1 MKYWQK
7 IMKRILFFIC
17 TMVLLSSCGASGRAA
32 RTAEEAA
39 ERAAIIQAIEQ
50 ADFILDVNHIIP
62 QGFPAKS
69 TTGEYELRLKGDVV
83 TTRLPFIGVSREATY
98 AGVDEISIVFEDEKV
113 DLRRDFSK
121 VSSKGEYTY
130 IFKGGKGRTPWTVT
144 LDIFESGSATI
155 RCTNSDGRVMTYY
168 ANLVIPEKK

>member
-39 ERAAIIQAIEQ
+39 ERAAIVQAIEQ

-69 TTGEYELRLKGDVV
+69 TTGEYVLRLKGDVV

-113 DLRRDFSK
+113 DLRRDFRDTPKRAAPSGFSTRDTARLPGFTPEPETEK
-121 VSSKGEYTY
+121 STSS
-130 IFKGGKGRTPWTVT
+130 V
-144 LDIFESGSATI
+144 
-155 RCTNSDGRVMTYY
+155 
-168 ANLVIPEKK
+168 NLERSFIELPHFS